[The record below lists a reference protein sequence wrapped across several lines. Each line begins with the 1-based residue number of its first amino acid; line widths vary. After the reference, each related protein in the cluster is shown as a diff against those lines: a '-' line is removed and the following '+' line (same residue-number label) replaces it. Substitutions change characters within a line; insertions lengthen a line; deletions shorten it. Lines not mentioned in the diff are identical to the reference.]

1 MTTALAVLVGL
12 LAALLAVA
20 AWAAV
25 FLARNAKREV
35 SELQHQIHLL
45 EAGDYTE
52 TVQHLGIGEVEWNTE

>member
-45 EAGDYTE
+45 ETGDTE
-52 TVQHLGIGEVEWNTE
+52 